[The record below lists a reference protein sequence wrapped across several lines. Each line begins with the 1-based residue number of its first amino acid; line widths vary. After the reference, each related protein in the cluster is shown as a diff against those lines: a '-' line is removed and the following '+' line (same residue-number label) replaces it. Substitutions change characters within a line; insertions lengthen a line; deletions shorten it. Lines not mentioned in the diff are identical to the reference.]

1 MKGLA
6 RASCALLLAAIFA
19 AGCGKSYDLEAVRA
33 RADEMSTRILE
44 DLHASSARGEPSG
57 IADIMLEY
65 ADLSDPDLAKHIGK
79 LRDREPDPRARKQLD
94 YLYYDIV
101 GTIVYQELAPIA
113 DQVADIEATSVVRVN
128 GEDIA
133 YRDLG
138 NRLFNETESAMRE
151 SLYLAQGRFDV
162 RRMNPLRADMVELQR
177 ERLREY
183 GYQDLT
189 VMEAERRHLDFDA
202 FGEQADAFLRDTKDM
217 YWELSNEAA
226 RRVFGRDVT
235 QVSDYDRGRLFR
247 ASEYDRFFPPE
258 RMLPLLEE
266 TLAGM
271 GIDLAGI
278 PAITVDAE
286 DRPEKEPRPASYPV
300 KPGKDVRI
308 LMKPAGGVYDYES
321 LFHEMGH
328 ALHDALIEVPEY
340 EFQRLGDYG
349 TTEAYAYVLE
359 GLMSDPV
366 FLEKKG
372 LIRDAATR
380 REFLRQQ
387 LFDDLAGARYYAA
400 LFGYER
406 QLHRGGPTDEQL
418 VAAYKERMETA
429 RLVPLK
435 HPEFGYLSSN
445 EDFYGVNYLEAWFL
459 AAQIRTVL
467 RERFGQ
473 EWWSS
478 PEAGAFL
485 RSLWAHGAELSPV
498 EVAKEAGFEGIDPAH
513 YLRELQAAF
522 SEYR

>member
-1 MKGLA
+1 MKGMA
-6 RASCALLLAAIFA
+6 RVSCVLLLAAVCA
-19 AGCGKSYDLEAVRA
+19 AGCGKGYDLEAVRA

-65 ADLSDPDLAKHIGK
+65 ADLSDPDLAKHVGR
-79 LRDREPDPRARKQLD
+79 LRDREQDARARKQLD

-113 DQVADIEATSVVRVN
+113 DEVADIEATSTVRVS

-162 RRMNPLRADMVELQR
+162 RRTNPLRAKSVDLQR

-183 GYQDLT
+183 GYQDLA
-189 VMEAERRHLDFDA
+189 VMEAERRHLDFEA
-202 FGEQADAFLRDTKDM
+202 FASQADAFLRDTKDM

-226 RRVFGRDVT
+226 RRVFGVDVT
-235 QVSDYDRGRLFR
+235 RVSDYDRGRLFR
-247 ASEYDRFFPPE
+247 AAEYDRFFAPE
-258 RMLPLLEE
+258 RMLPLLDE

-271 GIDLAGI
+271 GIVLADI
-278 PAITVDAE
+278 PSITVDAE

-328 ALHDALIEVPEY
+328 ALHDALIDVSEY

-359 GLMSDPV
+359 GLMSDPL
-366 FLEKKG
+366 FLEKTG

-400 LFGYER
+400 LYGYER
-406 QLHRGGPTDEQL
+406 QLHRGGLTDAQL
-418 VAAYKERMETA
+418 VAAYKERMEAA
-429 RLVPLK
+429 RLVPLM
-435 HPEFGYLSSN
+435 HPDFGYLSSN

-459 AAQIRTVL
+459 AAQLRTVL
-467 RERFGQ
+467 RERFGR

-478 PEAGAFL
+478 LEAGAFL

-498 EVAKEAGFEGIDPAH
+498 EVAREAGFEGIDPAH
-513 YLRELQAAF
+513 YLEELRAAF